1 MNVSARLNNTRPH
14 LNFLVEY
21 FNFCF
26 FLALVVPG
34 GGQRLSRK
42 QVAFSLGS
50 KGLGGHLV
58 FYLNGAVL
66 MNDVLWSRLYFCFFV
81 YPNTHICLAFYS
93 TRLEKEKD
101 KVEAFDLICQLGLRV
116 LRRRFWSLYKLSL
129 LPYLVLSTFLGGWG
143 SQRE

>member
-1 MNVSARLNNTRPH
+1 M
-14 LNFLVEY
+14 
-21 FNFCF
+21 
-26 FLALVVPG
+26 VPG
-34 GGQRLSRK
+34 GGQFSRK
-42 QVAFSLGS
+42 QVAFSLRL

-81 YPNTHICLAFYS
+81 YPNTHICLAFYP

-101 KVEAFDLICQLGLRV
+101 KVEAFDLICQLGLCV

-129 LPYLVLSTFLGGWG
+129 LLYLVLSTFLGGWG
-143 SQRE
+143 FQRE